1 MPFRSLAFPTVIK
14 VAAVAGALTVGSG
27 AWWYHDLTRD
37 LPDDAAVRR
46 IGETA
51 QSTIVFDDK
60 DVPASTI
67 STEERIDISLGQVS
81 PYFLHALIAIEDQR
95 FYSHGAVDPP
105 RIAAAALA
113 NLTHGRAAQGAS
125 TLTQQ
130 LARVSFLTP
139 QKTFR
144 RKAQEVILASRIESQ
159 YSKPQILELYV
170 NRVYFGNGLYGIEAA
185 SLGYFGKH
193 ASQLTLPEAAMLAG
207 LVQSPSAYAPTTDAT
222 RAMKRRAVVLQAML
236 DSRAITRAEHSAA
249 SREPL
254 RLTDAFSRRQ
264 PKGAYFFEEIR
275 KQLVDR
281 YGSEMVYEGGLRV
294 YSTLDPK
301 MQAAAEAAVA
311 SALKDLEARR
321 GKPAAGTHAEAEPL
335 QAALI
340 AIDPKTGYVRALVGG
355 RNFAESR
362 FDRAMQANRQPGSAF
377 KPFVYA
383 SALES
388 GYTEATVIDD
398 LDKPLATLQ
407 GAWLPDDGHIEG
419 TSIGVRDA
427 LRLSS
432 NRAAIQV
439 MDRIGTDRVVR
450 LARAFGL
457 DRLPAVPSLAL
468 GAGEVTLASLTSAY
482 AAFANGGFVRKP
494 TLIRHVD
501 YGDGEGLMTWQDE
514 PARAINE
521 TTAFL
526 MSDMLADVI
535 NAGTGAQAR
544 TLGFRLPAAG
554 KTGTTNNFN
563 DAWFIGYTPNLVTG
577 VWIGY
582 DMPHTILRNGF
593 AATVAVPM
601 WTKFMVEATRGD
613 KPDWFRVPDSVVAA
627 DICPDSG
634 RLATTSCPT
643 SRHSYFL
650 SGTAPIEYCDVH
662 QPSIFRKIFG
672 FATVRPAEPAPI
684 ELEKPDSVEKAE
696 RPAGAGNKESEAAV
710 KKRGFW
716 SRVFHG
722 SSGK

>member
-1 MPFRSLAFPTVIK
+1 MPFRALTVSLFLK
-14 VAAVAGALTVGSG
+14 VAAVAGVVTAGSG
-27 AWWYHDLTRD
+27 LWWYHDLSRD
-37 LPDDAAVRR
+37 LPDAAAIRR
-46 IGETA
+46 IGDTA
-51 QSTIVFDDK
+51 QSTIVFDGADQP
-60 DVPASTI
+60 VSTI
-67 STEERIDISLGQVS
+67 STEERIDVSLGQVS
-81 PYFLHALIAIEDQR
+81 PHFLHALLAIEDQR

-105 RIAAAALA
+105 RIAAAAFA

-130 LARVSFLTP
+130 LARTSFLTP

-144 RKAQEVILASRIESQ
+144 RKAQEVILASRIERQ
-159 YSKPQILELYV
+159 YSKPQILELYA

-185 SLGYFGKH
+185 SLGYFGRH
-193 ASQLTLPEAAMLAG
+193 ASELTLAQAAMLAG
-207 LVQSPSAYAPTTDAT
+207 LVQSPSAYAPTSDAA
-222 RAMKRRAVVLQAML
+222 RAMRRRAVVLQALL
-236 DSRAITRAEHSAA
+236 DSRVITKAEYAA
-249 SREPL
+249 AGKEPL
-254 RLTDAFSRRQ
+254 KLVDALSRRQ

-275 KQLVDR
+275 KTLVDR

-294 YSTLDPK
+294 YSTIDPK

-311 SALKDLEARR
+311 AALKDLDARR
-321 GKPAAGTHAEAEPL
+321 PKTAAKDDAPL

-355 RNFAESR
+355 RSFAESH

-388 GYTEATVIDD
+388 GYTEATVITD

-419 TSIGVRDA
+419 SSIGVRDA

-439 MDRIGTDRVVR
+439 MDRIGVDRVVR

-494 TLIRHVD
+494 TLVRHVD
-501 YGDGEGLMTWQDE
+501 YGDGEGLMTSEDA
-514 PARAINE
+514 PTRAISE

-582 DMPHTILRNGF
+582 DMPRTILRNGF

-601 WTKFMVEATRGD
+601 WAKFMTEATRGD
-613 KPDWFRVPDSVVAA
+613 KPDWFRVPDTVVAA
-627 DICPDSG
+627 EICPDSG
-634 RLATTSCPT
+634 RLATTSCT
-643 SRHSYFL
+643 THRRHYFVT
-650 SGTAPIEYCDVH
+650 GTEPLDYCDVH
-662 QPSIFRKIFG
+662 QPSLLKKIFG
-672 FATVRPAEPAPI
+672 LATVKPAEPEP
-684 ELEKPDSVEKAE
+684 V
-696 RPAGAGNKESEAAV
+696 PAAAAAEAAKETPKEEDKKKEAEAPA

-716 SRVFHG
+716 SRIFHG